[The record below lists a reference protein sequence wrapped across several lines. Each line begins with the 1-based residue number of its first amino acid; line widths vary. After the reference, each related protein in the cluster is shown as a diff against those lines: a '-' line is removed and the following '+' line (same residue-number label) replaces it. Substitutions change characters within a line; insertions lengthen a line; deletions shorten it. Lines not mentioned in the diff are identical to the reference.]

1 MIKHGKTWS
10 RKLDDITQK
19 RFRKIKNYIHN
30 TSSFIIKYCIEN
42 NIDTIVIGKNKEWKQ
57 NCDMGKINNQKFI
70 QIPFEMLINQLNYKC
85 EDNNI
90 KLIET
95 NESYT
100 SGTSFLDGEEPIK
113 DNYDKSRR
121 IERGLFRCNDGRLIN
136 SDVNGSLQIM
146 RKVFSNA
153 ISYEI
158 GANLTP
164 IVINATVI

>member
-1 MIKHGKTWS
+1 
-10 RKLDDITQK
+10 
-19 RFRKIKNYIHN
+19 
-30 TSSFIIKYCIEN
+30 
-42 NIDTIVIGKNKEWKQ
+42 
-57 NCDMGKINNQKFI
+57 MGKINNQKFI

-121 IERGLFRCNDGRLIN
+121 IERGLFKCNNGRLIN

-153 ISYEI
+153 MSYEI

-164 IVINATVI
+164 IVINATAI